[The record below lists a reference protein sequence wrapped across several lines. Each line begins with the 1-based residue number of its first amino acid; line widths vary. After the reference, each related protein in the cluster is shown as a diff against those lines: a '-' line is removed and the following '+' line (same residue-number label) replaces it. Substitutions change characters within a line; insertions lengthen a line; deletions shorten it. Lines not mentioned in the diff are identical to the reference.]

1 MVIRGL
7 GAIVRTI
14 SMAGAGAVVEK
25 VVEVEVRSAIL
36 MSLAVEY
43 CWIVWWLGASG

>member
-7 GAIVRTI
+7 GAIVRII
-14 SMAGAGAVVEK
+14 SMAGAGAVVGE
-25 VVEVEVRSAIL
+25 VVEMEVVSAIL
-36 MSLAVEY
+36 MSLAVKY